1 MKDVTVLP
9 LFPLHTVLFPGG
21 YLPLRIFETRYID
34 MVRTCLREGSPFGVV
49 LLKQGCEVRQ
59 DDDDCTEFYELGASA
74 QIVDTDIGSDGVLH
88 IEALGRGR
96 FRVLHSW
103 SERDGLFRGEV
114 EWLPEATVVAR
125 SDADERLRNFLA
137 RIMDSSDLRYPNAP
151 FDDPVWVVYRLLER
165 LPVKLEDR
173 QRVLGAERL
182 DLTVRHLSA
191 MIAAFE

>member
-1 MKDVTVLP
+1 MNDVTVLP

-49 LLKQGCEVRQ
+49 LLKQGGEVRQ
-59 DDDDCTEFYELGASA
+59 GDDDLTEFYELGASA
-74 QIVDTDIGSDGVLH
+74 LIVDTDIGSDGMLH
-88 IEALGRGR
+88 IEAQGQGR

-103 SERDGLFRGEV
+103 SERDGLFRAQV
-114 EWLPEATVVAR
+114 EWLPEATLVAR

-137 RIMDSSDLRYPNAP
+137 RIMENADPQYPNAC
-151 FDDPVWVVYRLLER
+151 FDDPAWVVYRLLER

>member
-34 MVRTCLREGSPFGVV
+34 MVRSCLREGTPFGVV
-49 LLKQGCEVRQ
+49 LLKRGNEVRQ
-59 DDDDCTEFYELGASA
+59 GDDDCTEFYELGASA
-74 QIVDTDIGSDGVLH
+74 LIVDTDIGSDGVLH
-88 IEALGRGR
+88 IEVLGQER
-96 FRVLHSW
+96 FRVLRSW
-103 SERDGLFRGEV
+103 SECDGLFQAEI
-114 EWLPEATVVAR
+114 EWLSEATLVVR
-125 SDADERLRNFLA
+125 SDADERLRNFLV
-137 RIMDSSDLRYPNAP
+137 RIMGNSDPQYPNAR

-165 LPVKLEDR
+165 MPVKLEDR
-173 QRVLGAERL
+173 QRVLGADRL

>member
-1 MKDVTVLP
+1 MNDVTVLP

-49 LLKQGCEVRQ
+49 LLKQGGEVRQ
-59 DDDDCTEFYELGASA
+59 SDDDPTEFYELGAGA
-74 QIVDTDIGSDGVLH
+74 LIVDTDIGSDGMLN
-88 IEALGRGR
+88 IEAQGQGR

-103 SERDGLFRGEV
+103 SERDGLFRAQI
-114 EWLPEATVVAR
+114 EWLPEATLVVR

-137 RIMDSSDLRYPNAP
+137 HIMENADPHYPSAR